1 MTLVAGTRLGPY
13 EVIGPL
19 GAGGMGEVYRA
30 RDERLD
36 RDVAIKVLPERFAKD
51 PAALA
56 RFEREA
62 KALAALSHPN
72 VLGILDFGRHE
83 GVAYAVTELLEGE
96 TLRAR
101 LARSTPSW
109 REAVEVGVAIADG
122 VAAAHSRGI
131 VHRDLKPEN
140 VFLTSDGRVKVLDFG
155 VARRDPVSSSQD
167 RSRLPTMTTYTEPG
181 TLMGTVGYMSPEQV
195 SGQAGDARSDIF
207 AMGCVLYEMVT
218 GARAF
223 SGTTGAETLAAILR
237 DDPPEL
243 ARLRSDLPPGLAGI
257 VGHCLAKKPDQR
269 FQSARDLSFNLKA
282 ILAGSAGSTPSL
294 VAGPSRPRFVNR
306 LAILAVVTGILAAVV
321 FVWTNRKG
329 AASRANVIQSLAVLP
344 LDNLSRDPEQ
354 EYFADGMTDELITE
368 LSQIGSLRV
377 VSRTS
382 VMQYRGTK
390 KSLPQIAKE
399 LNVDAVVEG
408 SIARSGNRITI
419 KTRLIQA
426 ATDRSLWGQSYERDF
441 QEVRNVQSEAAR
453 AIVKQIQIRL
463 TPQEQERLA
472 RSRPINPE
480 AYEAYLKGRFYWYK
494 LTADDCER
502 SLDFFKRA
510 IEKDPSYAPAYAG
523 IAETYGTM
531 VWNGWL
537 SPNEGL
543 QKLEAGALKARELD
557 DGLGVAH
564 QALAYVRFGKD
575 WNWPEAE
582 REFQRALALNP
593 QDAAFH
599 RFYADFLK
607 SQGRWSEAIAQ
618 SKRAQELDPLSVET
632 NVSLGSKYYWARR
645 YDEAIEQYKK
655 TLELDP
661 KYPLVHDYLA
671 DAYAQKG
678 AYAEAAA
685 EEQNYLR
692 LSGDEEGAAALGRDF
707 AASGYGKAIRNQ
719 YQRNLELLKSAP
731 KEAYI
736 SPMFFVF
743 TYARLGERDQAFT
756 WLEKAYE
763 EHQPWLAYLRTD
775 PQFDDLR
782 SDPRFADL
790 VRRVGI
796 PSSERRAV

>member
-30 RDERLD
+30 RDTRLD
-36 RDVAIKVLPERFAKD
+36 REVAVKVLPERLAEN
-51 PAALA
+51 PEALS

-62 KALAALSHPN
+62 KVLAALSHPN
-72 VLGILDFGRHE
+72 LLAIHDVGSEH
-83 GVAYAVTELLEGE
+83 GVSFAVMELLEGE
-96 TLRAR
+96 TLRVR
-101 LARSTPSW
+101 LSRSALGW
-109 REAVEVGVAIADG
+109 REAAEIGEAMAQG
-122 VAAAHSRGI
+122 LAAAHSRGI

-140 VFLTSDGRVKVLDFG
+140 VILTSDGRVKILDFG
-155 VARRDPVSSSQD
+155 LARRDPVSSLQD
-167 RSRLPTMTTYTEPG
+167 RSRLATVTQHTEPG
-181 TLMGTVGYMSPEQV
+181 TVMGTVGYMSPEQV

-207 AMGCVLYEMVT
+207 SMGCVLYEMVT

-237 DDPPEL
+237 DDPPDPARSKRELPPDL
-243 ARLRSDLPPGLAGI
+243 ARI

-269 FQSARDLSFNLKA
+269 YQSARDLAFNLKA
-282 ILAGSAGSTPSL
+282 VLAGSVVSAPAS
-294 VAGPSRPRFVNR
+294 VAGPSRSRKLWR
-306 LAILAVVTGILAAVV
+306 LALFAAAAAILAGVI
-321 FVWTNRKG
+321 FVRWTSRHGSASG
-329 AASRANVIQSLAVLP
+329 AGVIQSLAVLP

-354 EYFADGMTDELITE
+354 EYFADGMTDELITD

-382 VMQYRGTK
+382 VMQYRGMK

-408 SIARSGNRITI
+408 SVARSGNRITI
-419 KTRLIQA
+419 KARLIQA
-426 ATDRSLWGQSYERDF
+426 ATDRSLWGQSYERDL
-441 QEVRNVQSEAAR
+441 QDIRDVQSEAAR
-453 AIVKQIQIRL
+453 AIAKQIQIQL
-463 TPQEQERLA
+463 TPQERERLA
-472 RSRPINPE
+472 RSRPVNPE

-494 LTADDCER
+494 LTAEDCER
-502 SLDFFKRA
+502 SLDFFQRA

-543 QKLEAGALKARELD
+543 QKLEAGAVKARELD

-582 REFQRALALNP
+582 KEFRRAIALSP
-593 QDAAFH
+593 QDAAFR

-607 SQGRWSEAIAQ
+607 SQGKWEEAIAQ

-632 NVSLGSKYYWARR
+632 NISLGSKYYWARR

-661 KYPLVHDYLA
+661 KSPAVHDYLA
-671 DAYAQKG
+671 DAYARKG
-678 AYAEAAA
+678 AYKESIT
-685 EEQNYLR
+685 EEQTSLS
-692 LSGDEEGAAALGRDF
+692 LSGDEEGAAALGRDYATF
-707 AASGYGKAIRNQ
+707 GYDKAIRNQ
-719 YQRNLELLKSAP
+719 YQKNLDQLQAASKQ
-731 KEAYI
+731 AYV
-736 SPMFFVF
+736 SPMYFVF
-743 TYARLGERDQAFT
+743 TYARLGERDQAFA
-756 WLEKAYE
+756 WLKKAYD
-763 EHQPWLAYLRTD
+763 EHQPWLAYLKTD
-775 PQFDDLR
+775 PQFDPLR
-782 SDPRFADL
+782 TDPRFADL

-796 PSSERRAV
+796 PS

>member
-30 RDERLD
+30 RDERLE
-36 RDVAIKVLPERFAKD
+36 RDVAIKVLPERFAED
-51 PAALA
+51 PAALS

-72 VLGILDFGRHE
+72 VLGILDFGRHD
-83 GVAYAVTELLEGE
+83 GVVFAVMELLEGE

-109 REAVEVGVAIADG
+109 REAVEVGIALADG
-122 VAAAHSRGI
+122 LAAAHSRGI

-140 VFLTSDGRVKVLDFG
+140 IFLTSDGRVKILDFG
-155 VARRDPVSSSQD
+155 LARRDPVSSPQE
-167 RSRLPTMTTYTEPG
+167 RSPLVTVTVTQHTEPG
-181 TLMGTVGYMSPEQV
+181 TVMGTVGYMSPEQV

-207 AMGCVLYEMVT
+207 STGCVLYEMVT

-223 SGTTGAETLAAILR
+223 SGTTGAEALAAILR
-237 DDPPEL
+237 DDPPDVAQSKKGLPPDL
-243 ARLRSDLPPGLAGI
+243 ARI
-257 VGHCLAKKPDQR
+257 IGHCLAKKPDQR
-269 FQSARDLSFNLKA
+269 FQSARDLGFNLKA
-282 ILAGSAGSTPSL
+282 ILAGSAVSASSP
-294 VAGPSRPRFVNR
+294 VAIPFRSRLAWR
-306 LAILAVVTGILAAVV
+306 LAVFAGAAAILAGIILAR
-321 FVWTNRKG
+321 WTSRHGSVSG
-329 AASRANVIQSLAVLP
+329 AGVIQSLAVLP

-354 EYFADGMTDELITE
+354 DYFADGMTDELITD

-390 KSLPQIAKE
+390 KTMPQIAKE

-408 SIARSGNRITI
+408 SVARSGNRITI

-426 ATDRSLWGQSYERDF
+426 ATDRSLWGQSYERDL
-441 QEVRNVQSEAAR
+441 QDVRNVQSEAAR
-453 AIVKQIQIRL
+453 AIVKQIQTRL

-472 RSRPINPE
+472 MSRPVNPE

-494 LTADDCER
+494 LTAEDVAR
-502 SLDFFKRA
+502 SLDFYQRA
-510 IEKDPSYAPAYAG
+510 IEKDPSYALAYAG
-523 IAETYGTM
+523 IAESYGTM

-537 SPNEGL
+537 PPKEGL
-543 QKLEAGALKARELD
+543 AKHEAAALTAQKLD
-557 DGLGVAH
+557 DGVGSVH

-575 WNWPEAE
+575 WNWPGAE
-582 REFQRALALNP
+582 KEFRRAIALSP
-593 QDAAFH
+593 QDAAFR

-607 SQGRWSEAIAQ
+607 SLGRWEEAIAQ
-618 SKRAQELDPLSVET
+618 SKHARELDPLSVET
-632 NVSLGSKYYWARR
+632 NLSLGSKYYWARR

-661 KYPLVHDYLA
+661 KYPAVHDYLA
-671 DAYAQKG
+671 DAYTGKG
-678 AYAEAAA
+678 AYKEAIA
-685 EEQNYLR
+685 EEQNYLS

-707 AASGYGKAIRNQ
+707 AAFGYDGAIRNQ
-719 YQRNLELLKSAP
+719 YRKNLDQLQAAS
-731 KEAYI
+731 KEAYV

-743 TYARLGERDQAFT
+743 TYARLGEKDQAFA

-763 EHQPWLAYLRTD
+763 EHQPWLAYLKTD
-775 PQFDDLR
+775 PQFDNLR
-782 SDPRFADL
+782 SDPRFSDL

-796 PSSERRAV
+796 PS